1 MNGTTNC
8 TDNGECLPKY
18 QTLLAKYSHKIAR
31 QNKTLL
37 RVSIGENRFSVAK
50 GSAAIY
56 NRSEQGIMG
65 HFGMSQEDVAHFGS
79 DSRRNKQANS
89 MKNDEEVGHGPRSQ
103 VVFHSAEV
111 K

>member
-1 MNGTTNC
+1 
-8 TDNGECLPKY
+8 
-18 QTLLAKYSHKIAR
+18 
-31 QNKTLL
+31 
-37 RVSIGENRFSVAK
+37 
-50 GSAAIY
+50 
-56 NRSEQGIMG
+56 MG